1 MNEELVKKV
10 LDCAKKNADTIS
22 NLIKS
27 SAMLADMII
36 DIGKRLVKLETQQKE
51 K

>member
-10 LDCAKKNADTIS
+10 LDCAKKNADTIA
-22 NLIKS
+22 NLIK
-27 SAMLADMII
+27 AMNGLAEMV
-36 DIGKRLVKLETQQKE
+36 GNVEKRLVKLETQQKE